1 MTSEASRL
9 RQQLAKGIVVAPGVY
24 DGLSA
29 KLAQLAGFDVI
40 YATGGG
46 IARSCGLPDLG
57 ILDAGVVTTRLEQIV
72 DASGVPVVADLDTG
86 FGNALNARQ
95 VARAFERAGVAG
107 FHVED
112 QTFPK
117 RCGHYEDKAVV
128 PVREFQQKIRAIKD
142 TLRDP
147 AMVVI
152 ARTDAI
158 AVEGLNGALDRAHA
172 YAEAGADMVFVE
184 APTSVEQIE
193 IIGRTLPYPKLMNMF
208 KSGKTPMVPVSRLQ
222 ELGYAIV
229 IIPSDLQRAAMKA
242 MAKVLEAIKS
252 DGNSMAV
259 DVDLATFAERE
270 ASVGTADFLAVEKR
284 FAV

>member
-1 MTSEASRL
+1 MTAASRL
-9 RQQLAKGIVVAPGVY
+9 RALMKQGTVVAPGVY

-46 IARSCGLPDLG
+46 IARSSGLPDLG
-57 ILDAGVVTTRLEQIV
+57 ILDAGVVVNRLEQIV
-72 DASGVPVVADLDTG
+72 DASGLPVIADLDTG

-117 RCGHYEDKAVV
+117 RCGHYEDKSVV
-128 PVREFQQKIRAIKD
+128 PTAEFVQKIRAIKD
-142 TLRDP
+142 VLHDADTL
-147 AMVVI
+147 VI

-158 AVEGLNGALDRAHA
+158 AIEGLDSALERAHA
-172 YAEAGADMVFVE
+172 YAQAGADVIFVE

-193 IIGRTLPYPKLMNMF
+193 TIGRELPYPKLMNMF
-208 KSGKTPMVPVSRLQ
+208 KSGKTPMVPVARLT

-242 MAKVLEAIKS
+242 MVKVLEAIKR

-259 DVDLATFAERE
+259 DADLASFAERE
-270 ASVGTADFLAVEKR
+270 ASVGTARFLEIEKR
-284 FAV
+284 FAA

>member
-1 MTSEASRL
+1 MTAASQL
-9 RQQLAKGIVVAPGVY
+9 RALMKQGIIVAPGVY

-46 IARSCGLPDLG
+46 IARSSGLPDLG
-57 ILDAGVVTTRLEQIV
+57 ILDAGVVVNRLQQIV
-72 DASGVPVVADLDTG
+72 DASGRPVIGDLDTG

-117 RCGHYEDKAVV
+117 RCGHYEDKGVV
-128 PVREFQQKIRAIKD
+128 PAAEFVQKIRAIKD
-142 TLRDP
+142 VLHDADTL
-147 AMVVI
+147 VI

-172 YAEAGADMVFVE
+172 YAEAGADVVFVE

-193 IIGRTLPYPKLMNMF
+193 TIGRELPYPKLMNMF
-208 KSGKTPMVPVSRLQ
+208 KSGKTPMVPVERLT

-242 MAKVLEAIKS
+242 MAKVLAAIKR
-252 DGNSMAV
+252 DGNSLAV
-259 DVDLATFAERE
+259 DADLASFAERE
-270 ASVGTADFLAVEKR
+270 SSVGTADFLEIEKR
-284 FAV
+284 FAS